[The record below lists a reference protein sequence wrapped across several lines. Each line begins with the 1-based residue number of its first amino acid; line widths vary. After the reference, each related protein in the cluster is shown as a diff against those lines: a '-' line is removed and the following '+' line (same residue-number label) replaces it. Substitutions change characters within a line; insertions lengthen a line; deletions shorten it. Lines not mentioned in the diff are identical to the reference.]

1 MTVACPREFLKEG
14 LNKIV
19 FAIRDLEKELGK

>member
-19 FAIRDLEKELGK
+19 FAIKDLEKEFGK